1 MTPRSSW
8 FLETLPLGWGQLA
21 GFPPA
26 DGTVNPPLRRS
37 GGASNWP
44 ISNPLEVRRCPVL
57 CDLQNQKSTNW
68 GCQLIDHS
76 EKQFLTIQH
85 ESFLAPNQEGVHS
98 REGHSVTKLLFV
110 ELKFPQV
117 CCRNESQNS
126 IAVDLL
132 HSRDKERK
140 KESEVA
146 PSCLTLWDPM
156 DCSLPD
162 SSRPEHWSG

>member
-1 MTPRSSW
+1 MNHFWHLTRKE
-8 FLETLPLGWGQLA
+8 FIA
-21 GFPPA
+21 G
-26 DGTVNPPLRRS
+26 
-37 GGASNWP
+37 
-44 ISNPLEVRRCPVL
+44 
-57 CDLQNQKSTNW
+57 K
-68 GCQLIDHS
+68 
-76 EKQFLTIQH
+76 
-85 ESFLAPNQEGVHS
+85 
-98 REGHSVTKLLFV
+98 GHSVTKLLFV

-156 DCSLPD
+156 DYTVHGIL
-162 SSRPEHWSG
+162 